1 MAGTQTPCTIP
12 EAVEQA
18 LIEMGTN
25 ILERPED
32 LVSQIKPLI
41 GEGPS
46 ETCLLQNCDRQ
57 LLAPYAEAVLTG
69 GSAKALQAAA
79 VSAADVLAS
88 RDVDEDLAQAVGGQ
102 IMAGVARAL
111 NGGAP
116 NQRSAANTKPASETP
131 QEDAG
136 VKGTASQADAPTAA
150 AGSPTPATGT
160 QPTPPEG
167 APTPPAS
174 SPTPPTGAPT
184 PPTSSPTPR
193 EAPPKQ
199 TPQATP
205 TADAGKKKLPVI
217 PIVAGIVAVV
227 LVGVLVFLFLPK
239 PSSITFEGDNGAEGA
254 TEPLSAMAGET
265 VTLPENGFTRDGY
278 EFAGWVPSSARDS
291 EPLAPGTQVSADD
304 ATSYVAVWKI
314 KFTFDGN
321 GADGGETAPIF
332 GTEYSEVPLPECGFT
347 RKGYLFAGWTTNKD
361 DGFGFG
367 SLKPGDTY
375 IVGAPTTFYATWVT
389 GSPVV
394 ELSIKE
400 LDKASTGN
408 IDSWNPAVG
417 NCGVVVTNDTG
428 KPVQLKAEFVFTPAA
443 GGDDY
448 KTSDFN
454 TCLAAGD
461 KTLIV
466 GMYAEAASKVTYSIT
481 AENPYDFAKT
491 IGGHFSAEVDEL
503 SPEHVALN
511 FKNTDADKIELQ
523 GVPCLLTDQAG
534 NHFIAIPNATTT
546 LEKGKTTKVVFDDEA
561 LLNKHVEVNWEE
573 CDREYFLKA
582 YVSTI

>member
-1 MAGTQTPCTIP
+1 MASTQTPCTIP
-12 EAVEQA
+12 EAIEQA
-18 LIEMGTN
+18 LIEMGTS
-25 ILERPED
+25 ILKRPEE

-41 GEGPS
+41 GDGPS
-46 ETCLLQNCDRQ
+46 ETILLENCDEQ
-57 LLAPYAEAVLTG
+57 LLAPYAEAIVAG
-69 GSAKALQAAA
+69 GSAAALQAAA
-79 VSAADVLAS
+79 IKAADVLVVKG
-88 RDVDEDLAQAVGGQ
+88 VDENSAQAVGGQ
-102 IMAGVARAL
+102 VMAGVARAL
-111 NGGAP
+111 NAGAP
-116 NQRSAANTKPASETP
+116 QQRSSSAAKPAAETAQNDTGVRNTANP
-131 QEDAG
+131 AG
-136 VKGTASQADAPTAA
+136 APTAA
-150 AGSPTPATGT
+150 ADVPPAPASGT
-160 QPTPPEG
+160 QPTQAAGSPAPPAG

-174 SPTPPTGAPT
+174 SPTPREA
-184 PPTSSPTPR
+184 SPT
-193 EAPPKQ
+193 Q
-199 TPQATP
+199 TSPATP
-205 TADAGKKKLPVI
+205 AADASKKKLPIV
-217 PIVAGIVAVV
+217 PIVAGIVAVI

-239 PSSITFEGDNGAEGA
+239 PSSITFEGGNGAEGA

-321 GADGGETAPIF
+321 GADGGKTAPIF

-428 KPVQLKAEFVFTPAA
+428 KPVQLKAEFAFTPTA

-511 FKNTDADKIELQ
+511 FTNTDADKIELQ

-546 LEKGKTTKVVFDDEA
+546 LEKGKTTKVVFNDDA
-561 LLNKHVEVNWEE
+561 LLNKHVQVNWEE